1 MRGESFGTRRPPTSA
16 VSPLSPRRVYTR
28 VILIG
33 LARRLLRFA
42 GILLEPSRAAG
53 DDRAVKTRPRAVL
66 LAASVIHFLHD
77 GFSETLYVFL
87 PLWASEFG
95 LSLTQVGLI
104 RTAYTAGMSPFQ
116 IPAAFLAERLGERR
130 IPALG
135 TAATA
140 LGF

>member
-33 LARRLLRFA
+33 MARRLLRFA
-42 GILLEPSRAAG
+42 GILLERWGAAG

-104 RTAYTAGMSPFQ
+104 RTAYTGGMSAFQ
-116 IPAAFLAERLGERR
+116 IPPGLL
-130 IPALG
+130 PYPLC
-135 TAATA
+135 
-140 LGF
+140 